1 MVDATAA
8 APSRFPL
15 TGRVRASCWFLCNGM
30 TWGRGLLDTGFA
42 IFAASVWS
50 LSPGFAIDGKLPRVG
65 LAVMDEEWE
74 LHATATI

>member
-1 MVDATAA
+1 
-8 APSRFPL
+8 
-15 TGRVRASCWFLCNGM
+15 M
-30 TWGRGLLDTGFA
+30 TWGRASSILVFA

>member
-1 MVDATAA
+1 M
-8 APSRFPL
+8 PSASPL
-15 TGRVRASCWFLCNGM
+15 VSVNWHDLGQ
-30 TWGRGLLDTGFA
+30 GLFDTGFA